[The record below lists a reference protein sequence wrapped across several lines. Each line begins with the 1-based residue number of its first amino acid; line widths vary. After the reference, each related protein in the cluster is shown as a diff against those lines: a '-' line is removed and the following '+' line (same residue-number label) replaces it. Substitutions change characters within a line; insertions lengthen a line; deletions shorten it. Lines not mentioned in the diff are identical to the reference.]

1 MKALPRI
8 YRPAQSL
15 DYDRYVYM
23 QERLREHRREAIIV
37 CEHEPTITAGVQAQ
51 PENLLSNEAGLSARG
66 VSLVHI
72 RRGGDFTAHERG
84 QCVIYPH
91 IDLRKRELKIQ
102 SFFHG
107 LLESAQR
114 SIAAVWD
121 MPLYVR
127 HDAPGLYTGDGAK
140 LLSIGI
146 MFKAFFTSYGIALN
160 VSNDLST
167 FRWIHPCGEAGLRVT
182 SIGER
187 GGDPALLDTFLERW
201 CAEFAACLEPAAPPK
216 ITGLS

>member
-1 MKALPRI
+1 MNAFPRI

-15 DYDRYVYM
+15 SYDRYVHL
-23 QERLREHRREAIIV
+23 QERLREHRREAIII
-37 CEHEPTITAGVQAQ
+37 CEHEATITAGVQAR
-51 PENLLSNEAGLSARG
+51 PENLLANETGLSRRG
-66 VSLVHI
+66 VSLVRI

-102 SFFHG
+102 PFFHG
-107 LLESAQR
+107 LLESAR
-114 SIAAVWD
+114 RAIEVVWD
-121 MPLYVR
+121 IPVHVR
-127 HDAPGLYTGDGAK
+127 EEAPGLYTDDGAK

-160 VSNDLST
+160 VSNDLAT
-167 FRWIHPCGEAGLRVT
+167 FRWIHPCGEPGLRVT
-182 SIGER
+182 SVAER
-187 GGDPALLDTFLERW
+187 GGEPARREMFLQQWFR
-201 CAEFAACLEPAAPPK
+201 EFAESLELTAPPK